1 MTIKFLNI
9 NSKKNNKI
17 ILNLM
22 GLLKYSK
29 NK

>member
-9 NSKKNNKI
+9 NLKKNNKI

-22 GLLKYSK
+22 GLLKNNK